1 MVKITKIKH
10 AIEPII
16 KSTTV
21 LVPLFL
27 SNGNFL
33 QIVPFL
39 LQDIDMLSS
48 KTSNGRKEKIVF
60 F

>member
-10 AIEPII
+10 AIEPMI